1 MWRLGPVQWVRMRAV
16 SAGRHGDEGMKEERA
31 PGRSR
36 EALQA
41 WIAAS
46 EGDGVRV

>member
-1 MWRLGPVQWVRMRAV
+1 MGVSKHGV
-16 SAGRHGDEGMKEERA
+16 SAGMHGDEGVEKERS

>member
-46 EGDGVRV
+46 EGEGVWV